1 MVTEQ
6 KGRILALKRSLCA
19 TRPPRSGSCNWAA
32 PSPAVCFERASFMP
46 ETMPALSAAPSRKQW
61 RGWGPGV
68 VTAASDSRFSGHDN
82 GDSGA
87 TNEELPTG
95 SRTGGGTGQGCWHVR
110 PWQTPGSC
118 HPHSPIHVLPQGS
131 TLWAEGPHLPPL
143 RWHEDR
149 EVTRGTTKPSLP
161 FPRFTSLTLSPD

>member
-6 KGRILALKRSLCA
+6 KGRIPALKRSLCG

-61 RGWGPGV
+61 RGRGPGV
-68 VTAASDSRFSGHDN
+68 VTAASDSRFSGRDN

-95 SRTGGGTGQGCWHVR
+95 SRTGEARGRDAGTCGPGR
-110 PWQTPGSC
+110 PPVAVTP
-118 HPHSPIHVLPQGS
+118 HFPIRVLPQGS

-143 RWHEDR
+143 RWHGDR

-161 FPRFTSLTLSPD
+161 FLPFTSLTLSPD

>member
-1 MVTEQ
+1 MASCSGVRFKRWGGRGDGFFPGHRMVTEQ
-6 KGRILALKRSLCA
+6 KGRIPALKRSLCA

-61 RGWGPGV
+61 RGRGPGI
-68 VTAASDSRFSGHDN
+68 VTAASDSRFSGRDN

-118 HPHSPIHVLPQGS
+118 HPPLPHPRS
-131 TLWAEGPHLPPL
+131 TSRLHALG
-143 RWHEDR
+143 
-149 EVTRGTTKPSLP
+149 RGTPPAS
-161 FPRFTSLTLSPD
+161 S